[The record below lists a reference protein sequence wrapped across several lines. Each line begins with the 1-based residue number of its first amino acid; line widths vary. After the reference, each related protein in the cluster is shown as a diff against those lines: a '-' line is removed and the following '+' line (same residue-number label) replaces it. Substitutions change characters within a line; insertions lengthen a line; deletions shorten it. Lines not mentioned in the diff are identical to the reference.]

1 MKKIIALLAFALSV
15 NAFTAVAQQPADVEI
30 PDLSAYILTPK
41 PAATPR
47 INGAKVFGLRPGS
60 PCLYT
65 IAATGDRP
73 MTFSAEGLPKGLKLD
88 SATGRI
94 TGTLKKRGTYHIML
108 KATNDKGSYERELR
122 IVVGDHP

>member
-1 MKKIIALLAFALSV
+1 MKKLIALLALAMVV
-15 NAFTAVAQQPADVEI
+15 NTVAAQQHVEVEI

-47 INGAKVFGLRPGS
+47 INGAKVFGMRPGS

-73 MTFSAEGLPKGLKLD
+73 ITFSA
-88 SATGRI
+88 
-94 TGTLKKRGTYHIML
+94 
-108 KATNDKGSYERELR
+108 
-122 IVVGDHP
+122 

>member
-1 MKKIIALLAFALSV
+1 MKKFIVLLAIILAVSTLPV
-15 NAFTAVAQQPADVEI
+15 VAQHAEVEI

-65 IAATGDRP
+65 IAAPVTV
-73 MTFSAEGLPKGLKLD
+73 L
-88 SATGRI
+88 
-94 TGTLKKRGTYHIML
+94 
-108 KATNDKGSYERELR
+108 
-122 IVVGDHP
+122 